1 MTFPRII
8 QLDAGHDRTVRFLS
22 GLPMA
27 LSEGATRSWV
37 TVTRTGHFS
46 DPRYGEF
53 DITRELLLSMVTNFD
68 TKTYGQDIFID
79 VAHKPEN
86 GAAGK
91 ITKLEIQGD
100 RLRALVEWTPLGVEA
115 VRERGF
121 AYLSA
126 EYHENFRDN
135 ETGNVHGCVLLG
147 AGLVTR
153 PCIKRLDPVQLSEA
167 AADPDGVAILL
178 HPTLLSEL
186 ITEAKNT
193 MDKYL
198 KQLEDALRAR
208 KLAEA
213 TITAYLD
220 AAKKALSGMTDE
232 AQMKSLVESLQ
243 ATVVTLN
250 ENAPAPVINITG
262 GGLNAADVQRILA
275 EAAEAE
281 ADKQKKLA
289 ESLDGHKKLLAETIN
304 AATGLP
310 EEVRGKLL
318 ADVCELITVA
328 MSAEQVK
335 KLAEHQVRQANE
347 IAAAKQLAAMGYR
360 VAGTPHIS
368 VDDSN
373 SVKALQEVVDKRLG
387 FDRMSDARR
396 YVSTGGVLLEEN
408 KALADM
414 VLAEFDANN
423 GAQLHRE
430 HKMLAGGDGI
440 VSDVNVP
447 AIFERTV
454 IREALYSLV
463 STQFMDVGTHP
474 FSQVVSIPYGYRD
487 TTAAGRS
494 GTRTY
499 EGQPIARAGIKQ
511 SLENTY
517 PIPQKLSFEVSDEL
531 RYLLGNGQIN
541 YDPVMENAKN
551 AIRVIREDTEQLN
564 FNEILNAS
572 DEYSVAAGND
582 TLTATVNGTNKI
594 FVTANFPVVRPR
606 KVYDLQ
612 GNQVGSTSNPITVTL
627 NSVARTEYNGTNTQA
642 SGTYWTMDY
651 NLGELRFVTELGASV
666 TPTNGWALVVTYS
679 YTTNAYKFDTDLGS
693 ATLKDKWDDFLYRYG
708 LRKAVIEDQRYYM
721 PDFGVMSGTVK
732 TMVEQAGTFAAN
744 FARPGTS
751 LSAEGNLGIIK
762 GVPNFKTTAPGLAI
776 ADQRIII
783 GERGVSR
790 YRMLKAWTMNDLENQ
805 KDANG
810 RFTGKKEAYGDQFIA
825 VHTPLLLKGA
835 YSSMVLYSATG
846 RVARAS

>member
-1 MTFPRII
+1 MTFSRII

-27 LSEGATRSWV
+27 LSEGATKSWV

-126 EYHENFRDN
+126 EYHENYRDN

-198 KQLEDALRAR
+198 KQLDAALRAR

-220 AAKKALSGMTDE
+220 AAEKALSGMTDE

-250 ENAPAPVINITG
+250 ENTPAPVINITG

-289 ESLDGHKKLLAETIN
+289 ESLDGHKKLLAETIY

-318 ADVCELITVA
+318 ADACELITVA

-373 SVKALQEVVDKRLG
+373 SVKALQEAVDKRLG
-387 FDRMSDARR
+387 LKPHTDSP
-396 YVSTGGVLLEEN
+396 N
-408 KALADM
+408 KELVEK
-414 VLAEFDANN
+414 VLAQYDALN
-423 GAQLHRE
+423 GAQLRRE
-430 HKMLAGGDGI
+430 HKMLAGGDGL
-440 VSDVNVP
+440 VSDASVP
-447 AIFERTV
+447 AAFERTV
-454 IREALYSLV
+454 IREALYPLV
-463 STQFMDVGTHP
+463 ALQFVNVGTAQ
-474 FSQVVSIPYGYRD
+474 FGGSYQVPYSYRD
-487 TTAAGRS
+487 TTAAGRDAV
-494 GTRTY
+494 RKY
-499 EGQPIARAGIKQ
+499 EGQGIARAGIKQ
-511 SLENTY
+511 AMETAY
-517 PIPQKLSFEVSDEL
+517 PTPQKLAFEVSDEL
-531 RYLLGNGQIN
+531 RYLTASGIID
-541 YDPVMENAKN
+541 YDAVSENVRN
-551 AIRVIREDTEQLN
+551 AARIIGEDTERLLLN
-564 FNEILNAS
+564 EVVNAG
-572 DEYSVAAGND
+572 DEFAVAAGND

-612 GNQVGSTSNPITVTL
+612 GAQVGSTLNPVAVTL
-627 NSVARTEYNGTNTQA
+627 NSVARTEYDGTNTQA

-679 YTTNAYKFDTDLGS
+679 YTTNAYKFDTDLG
-693 ATLKDKWDDFLYRYG
+693 ALTTGAKWDDFLYRYG
-708 LRKAVIEDQRYYM
+708 LRRSVIEDQRFYRAN
-721 PDFGVMSGTVK
+721 FGLMSGAVHEMVLLANQFKESDNRGQTTV
-732 TMVEQAGTFAAN
+732 TSAGD
-744 FARPGTS
+744 
-751 LSAEGNLGIIK
+751 LGSVRN
-762 GVPNFKTTAPGLAI
+762 VPNFKSFAPGLQL
-776 ADQRIII
+776 ADTRVVI
-783 GERGVSR
+783 GERGNTR
-790 YRMLKAWTMNDLENQ
+790 YRMAKPWQMGQLQDQ

-810 RFTGKKEAYGDQFIA
+810 RFTGKKEAYGDQF
-825 VHTPLLLKGA
+825 VFLHTPSQLKGS
-835 YSSMVLYSATG
+835 YTSVVLYSTTG